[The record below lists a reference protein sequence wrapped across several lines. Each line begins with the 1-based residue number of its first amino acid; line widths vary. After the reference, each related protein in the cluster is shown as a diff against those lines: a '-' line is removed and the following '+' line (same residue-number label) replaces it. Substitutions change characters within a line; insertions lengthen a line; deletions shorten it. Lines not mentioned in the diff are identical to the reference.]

1 MESDLKMVKP
11 EVRGYVESE
20 ILPKYRQLKGH
31 TDSHIADVIRR
42 SLRIAKGLDKVDF
55 DMVYVIA
62 AYHDLG
68 RLVDNETHHLESAK
82 MLRADEVLRKF
93 FTDEEIEVMAEA
105 VEDHRASLKRDPRSL
120 YGKIVSSAD
129 RSCDITEI
137 LIRAYDYNKTL
148 HPDFTEEETIENIR
162 LVLRGKYIPGAYGD
176 KKMYFRT
183 PEYDDFLKKVDEIT
197 FTSEGFYKIQTEFNR
212 KRFESARLKTA
223 P

>member
-1 MESDLKMVKP
+1 MESDLKKVNPK
-11 EVRGYVESE
+11 VRRYIGNE
-20 ILPKYRQLKGH
+20 ILPKYHQLKGH
-31 TDSHIADVIRR
+31 TDSHISDVIYR
-42 SLRIAKGLDKVDF
+42 SLKIAKSLEGVNL

-82 MLRADEVLRKF
+82 MLRADEPLKDF
-93 FTDEEIEVMAEA
+93 FTDEEIKIMAEA

-129 RSCDITEI
+129 RSCDIAEI
-137 LIRAYDYNKTL
+137 LVRAYDYNKTL

-197 FTSEGFYKIQTEFNR
+197 STPDGFYKIQTEFNR
-212 KRFESARLKTA
+212 KRFAKNPT
-223 P
+223 